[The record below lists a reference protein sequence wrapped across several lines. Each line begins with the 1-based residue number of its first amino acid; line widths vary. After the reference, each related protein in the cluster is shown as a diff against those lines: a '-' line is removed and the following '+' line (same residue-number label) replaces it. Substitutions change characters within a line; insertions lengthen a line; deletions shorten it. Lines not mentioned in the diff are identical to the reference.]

1 MSCSILYYNMSSTN
15 DDVTQ
20 SASEQLTSLKLFN
33 NKAGYGFITIN
44 ENYKSTRFAYFK
56 VYKFCFLWLV

>member
-1 MSCSILYYNMSSTN
+1 MSSTN
-15 DDVTQ
+15 DAVTQ

-56 VYKFCFLWLV
+56 ACKFWFYWFV